1 MVVFA
6 HWIPP
11 AIAPKRYATWFF
23 AAPVDDDDVMID
35 DGEIVEMSWATP
47 AAVLAKHH
55 DGEIEIV
62 PPTWVTLDTLTGHDT
77 VASLLEFLDERP
89 ARHHATKVA
98 SGGDFPVVMWEGDAG
113 YDTGDATV
121 AGPRHRLT
129 MATDGYVY
137 EDDGVPA

>member
-1 MVVFA
+1 
-6 HWIPP
+6 
-11 AIAPKRYATWFF
+11 
-23 AAPVDDDDVMID
+23 MID

-98 SGGDFPVVMWEGDAG
+98 PGGDFLGRDVGG
-113 YDTGDATV
+113 RRRL
-121 AGPRHRLT
+121 RHRRCHGRRAAASAHHGHRRLCLRRRRVS
-129 MATDGYVY
+129 A
-137 EDDGVPA
+137 

>member
-1 MVVFA
+1 M
-6 HWIPP
+6 
-11 AIAPKRYATWFF
+11 
-23 AAPVDDDDVMID
+23 
-35 DGEIVEMSWATP
+35 ATP

-98 SGGDFPVVMWEGDAG
+98 PGGDFPVVMEGDAG

-121 AGPRHRLT
+121 GAAASAHHGHRRLCLRRRRS
-129 MATDGYVY
+129 
-137 EDDGVPA
+137 PA